1 MTEKDKEI
9 SLEELCKAFQDRVP
23 VRKEEKPVT
32 DGASDT
38 MAAGEHGSRRSKLQ
52 ITCHL
57 SAKEF
62 SCKDSS
68 SRTKKQQNS
77 SAQKAKQSEERI
89 PLRIPKVTKKT
100 CSKPPSNSHTF

>member
-68 SRTKKQQNS
+68 SRTKKNSKTHRHRRQN
-77 SAQKAKQSEERI
+77 
-89 PLRIPKVTKKT
+89 KVKDT
-100 CSKPPSNSHTF
+100 PSHTKGD